1 MFAQVQLHCLS
12 TASFKQLTHTPP
24 AICALPAASASHL
37 RLQCQDVPT
46 LVRMLEAGVT
56 CARVDLSWGTKQYH
70 ARSLTNL
77 GEAMKQTRR
86 LCR

>member
-1 MFAQVQLHCLS
+1 MV
-12 TASFKQLTHTPP
+12 K
-24 AICALPAASASHL
+24 
-37 RLQCQDVPT
+37 
-46 LVRMLEAGVT
+46 MLEAGVT

-86 LCR
+86 LCRCVDAGGGGGGLAGGNAQGFGQWLADAGTRALLATHDLPTLLT